1 MKHRSDDTSR
11 RQRPQGKPGLLRL
24 GAALLAVSSVGLL
37 AAPATIVRVMPDLST
52 RSGRHTLAG
61 VLALMAIA
69 ILECVLAMIPIRRGE
84 RWALA
89 TAAVP
94 FVVIGLPIFLI
105 DATYVASERLWNTL
119 APQGAGLAL
128 GVTALIL
135 CALGI
140 QKR

>member
-1 MKHRSDDTSR
+1 MKYGGNDASR
-11 RQRPQGKPGLLRL
+11 QQSPPGKPSLLRL

-61 VLALMAIA
+61 VLALTAVAIF
-69 ILECVLAMIPIRRGE
+69 ECVLAIVPIRRGE

-94 FVVIGLPIFLI
+94 FVVIGLPIFVV
-105 DATYVASERLWNTL
+105 DATHVAPDRLWNTL